1 MRIGMRMR
9 SRRHPSSS
17 RPPTLQPPQ
26 QKGGGDGAAGH
37 LEHAGC
43 DTRTLKRTLP
53 PRRWAPSADV
63 HAGRVQAAEEWAT
76 MVHAAAA

>member
-1 MRIGMRMR
+1 MRMR

-17 RPPTLQPPQ
+17 RPQTLQPPQ
-26 QKGGGDGAAGH
+26 LKEGGDGAVGQP
-37 LEHAGC
+37 ERTGY

-53 PRRWAPSADV
+53 PLRWAPLADV